1 MRLSRFMVW
10 ILSLGMVLI
19 NINVVC
25 GQATSTGSG
34 QAYPSKPIRIV
45 TSPAGGGSDFV
56 TRLVAQGLAGPLGQP
71 IVVDNRTLFISG
83 EVVSRSP
90 PDGYTLLL
98 TSSTLWVAALLQK
111 APYDAVAD
119 FAPISSTTR
128 SPNMLVVHPSLPA
141 KSVQDLISLAK
152 ARPGVLNYG
161 SSTIG
166 SSLHLAAELF
176 KSMAGVNITHVSYKS
191 TGMAVSDLL
200 GGHLELMF
208 SSISPVIPH
217 VKTGKLRALAITTVG
232 PSALLPG
239 LPTVAAS
246 GLPGYESVSLDG
258 LFAPAKTPVAII
270 NRLHQEI
277 VRFLSQAEVKEKFFN
292 TGSETVGN
300 SPEEFG
306 AAVRGEITRLSKVI
320 KDAGI
325 RAN

>member
-1 MRLSRFMVW
+1 MRLSRFMVF
-10 ILSLGMVLI
+10 IYSVGIVLI
-19 NINVVC
+19 NID
-25 GQATSTGSG
+25 AASA

-56 TRLVAQGLAGPLGQP
+56 TRLVAQGLTGPLGQP

-83 EVVSRSP
+83 EVASRSP

-98 TSSTLWVAALLQK
+98 SSSTLWVATLLQK
-111 APYDAVAD
+111 APYDPVAD
-119 FAPISSTTR
+119 FAPISTTTR

-141 KSVQDLISLAK
+141 KSVQDLIALAK

-176 KSMAGVNITHVSYKS
+176 KSMAGVNITHISYKA
-191 TGMAVSDLL
+191 TGIAVNDLL

-217 VKTGKLRALAITTVG
+217 VKTGKLRALAITTTT

-258 LFAPAKTPVAII
+258 LFAPAKTPAAII
-270 NRLHQEI
+270 SRLHQEL
-277 VRFLSQAEVKEKFFN
+277 VRLLNQPEVKEKFFN
-292 TGSETVGN
+292 TGSEVVGN

-306 AAVRGEITRLSKVI
+306 AAVRGELTRLSKVI

-325 RAN
+325 RAD

>member
-1 MRLSRFMVW
+1 MRQLKVW
-10 ILSLGMVLI
+10 IFTAGMLVI
-19 NINVVC
+19 
-25 GQATSTGSG
+25 STNFVSA
-34 QAYPSKPIRIV
+34 QTYPSKPIRIV

-56 TRLVAQGLAGPLGQP
+56 TRLVAQGLTGPLGQP

-83 EVVSRSP
+83 EVASRAP

-98 TSSTLWVAALLQK
+98 SSSTLWVATLLQK
-111 APYDAVAD
+111 APYDPVAD
-119 FAPISSTTR
+119 FAPISTTTR

-141 KSVQDLISLAK
+141 KSVQDLIALAK

-176 KSMAGVNITHVSYKS
+176 KSMAGVNITHISYKA
-191 TGMAVSDLL
+191 TGAAVNDLL

-217 VKTGKLRALAITTVG
+217 VKTGKLRALAITTTT

-258 LFAPAKTPVAII
+258 LFAPAKTPAAII
-270 NRLHQEI
+270 NRLHQEL
-277 VRFLSQAEVKEKFFN
+277 VRFINQPEVKEKFFN
-292 TGSETVGN
+292 TGSEVVGN

-306 AAVRGEITRLSKVI
+306 AAVRGEIARLSKVI

-325 RAN
+325 RAD